1 MKYEKSGKILKDKNS
16 EGGSRMASENNF
28 KATVDSLFKGM
39 DSFITAKTVVGEAI
53 TVGDT
58 IILPLIDVTFG
69 VGAGA
74 FSQDKKIMAV
84 AEWEEKF
91 LQVQCWLS
99 PNGTT
104 KLVNIKNQ
112 DTVTKLLDMVPDLIE
127 RFTGEKKESKENEK
141 EDSVESLVKD
151 IVSSA
156 DKKEENE
163 STKEE

>member
-1 MKYEKSGKILKDKNS
+1 MN
-16 EGGSRMASENNF
+16 NNF
-28 KATVDSLFKGM
+28 SEVVSSLLSGVDNFLS
-39 DSFITAKTVVGEAI
+39 TKTVVGQATQI
-53 TVGDT
+53 GDT

-74 FSQDKKIMAV
+74 FSQDKKNNGGGGMGGKISPSAV
-84 AEWEEKF
+84 
-91 LQVQCWLS
+91 LVIS
-99 PNGTT
+99 NGTT

-151 IVSSA
+151 IVSSV